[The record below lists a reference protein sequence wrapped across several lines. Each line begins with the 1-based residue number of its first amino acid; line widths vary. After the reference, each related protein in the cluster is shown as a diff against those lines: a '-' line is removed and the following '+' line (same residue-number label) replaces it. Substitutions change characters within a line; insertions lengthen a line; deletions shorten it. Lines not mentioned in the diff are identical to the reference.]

1 MLVLPAFLF
10 DSRLPNDI
18 GTSVV
23 LGMDPSFLL
32 LSRVNPSKAARCF
45 FFMKSFWFLEEQVGR
60 GFLIP
65 IVSGLSVGLLLSP
78 LACIFYELIIALLPL
93 LCLASIG
100 SASPFLLGADM
111 LILFDLKLV
120 C

>member
-1 MLVLPAFLF
+1 
-10 DSRLPNDI
+10 
-18 GTSVV
+18 
-23 LGMDPSFLL
+23 
-32 LSRVNPSKAARCF
+32 
-45 FFMKSFWFLEEQVGR
+45 MKSFWFLEEQVGR